1 MTTGRPDSFLRGSRW
16 LIFGPIAV
24 SLTLLLCVEW
34 MDLDRPVFF
43 FFNDFSS
50 WTGPAVWAHLTI
62 LGDGLVCAVLF
73 LPWVRSRPER
83 VWGGILGAL
92 VMVLVLRSFK
102 SFLTLPRPLG
112 LLPAE
117 MVNVIGPGHRRGA
130 FPSGH
135 TSTMALLAGI
145 WALTSV
151 RRTVPWLALGMAV
164 LVGVSRMAVGVHWP
178 SDVLAGLALG
188 WTSAWVGLR
197 LASRARWGMDGKARA
212 VLTWALLISA
222 LVLLTVYDTGYP
234 GVGLFQRGL
243 ALVWLAW
250 GVAELRK
257 SLRLPTE

>member
-1 MTTGRPDSFLRGSRW
+1 MTGESDGFLRGSRW
-16 LIFGPIAV
+16 LIFGPPAV
-24 SLTLLLCVEW
+24 SLILLLCVEW
-34 MDLDRPVFF
+34 MGLNQPVFF
-43 FFNDFSS
+43 FFNDLSS
-50 WTGPAVWAHLTI
+50 WTGPAIWAHLTI
-62 LGDGLVCAVLF
+62 LGDGLVCAVLI

-102 SFLTLPRPLG
+102 SFLPLPRPLG
-112 LLPAE
+112 LLPTD
-117 MVNVIGPGHRRGA
+117 MVNVIGPGLRRGA

-145 WALTSV
+145 LALTSV
-151 RRTVPWLALGMAV
+151 RRSVPWLALCMAV
-164 LVGVSRMAVGVHWP
+164 LVGMSRMAVGVHWP

-197 LASRARWGMDGKARA
+197 LASRSPWGMEGRVRA
-212 VLTWALLISA
+212 FLTAALLISA

-243 ALVWLAW
+243 ALVCLAW
-250 GVAELRK
+250 GIVELRNPWK
-257 SLRLPTE
+257 KPVE